1 MEVKHEFIIESFF
14 ENIHNFSQHTI
25 DEVENLIKKHEA
37 FEKSAAAQE
46 ERFSAL
52 HRLTTVSSS
61 RKYVNNIS
69 IEKLEY
75 FLLCYILFKRVNF
88 LH

>member
-1 MEVKHEFIIESFF
+1 MLFL
-14 ENIHNFSQHTI
+14 QHTI

-52 HRLTTVSSS
+52 HRLTTVSSGIHVHTHAHIL
-61 RKYVNNIS
+61 RDNIIIKKPENAS
-69 IEKLEY
+69 QNYY
-75 FLLCYILFKRVNF
+75 FKIKIILKFYN
-88 LH
+88 